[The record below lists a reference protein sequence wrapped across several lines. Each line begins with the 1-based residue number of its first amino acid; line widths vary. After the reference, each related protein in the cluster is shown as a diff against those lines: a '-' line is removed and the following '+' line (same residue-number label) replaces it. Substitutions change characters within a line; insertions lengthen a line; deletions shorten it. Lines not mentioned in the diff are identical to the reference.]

1 MTAVEPTER
10 KRGGCLTAF
19 LVLMLILN
27 PLTGLYYLF
36 AGSTVRQSLPSMP
49 GWVIPVLGLFALANF
64 VFALGTWNWKKW
76 GVYGFAASSLVIFV
90 VNVIAIGFVPALLG
104 LVGLVI
110 LAFLVRPVWN
120 QME

>member
-1 MTAVEPTER
+1 MTTVESTER

-19 LVLMLILN
+19 LVLMLIAN

-36 AGSTVRQSLPSMP
+36 AGSTVRQALPSMP
-49 GWVIPVLGLFALANF
+49 GWVIPVLALFALANF
-64 VFALGTWNWKKW
+64 VFALGMWNWKKW
-76 GVYGFAASSLVIFV
+76 GVYGFAASSLLIFV

-120 QME
+120 QMK